1 MRVHIN
7 GELHE
12 EVRRIFEVLYLG
24 SVISKDAGVSVD
36 MRQIVNEGVATYGGM
51 KSIWRMKEIGM
62 KAKKGLY
69 ESVIVP
75 TLVSSFV
82 LREVRRSGSEHSPEK
97 KKLQLS

>member
-36 MRQIVNEGVATYGGM
+36 MRQIVNEGVATYGGDEEYLENEGD
-51 KSIWRMKEIGM
+51 WNEGKER
-62 KAKKGLY
+62 A
-69 ESVIVP
+69 V
-75 TLVSSFV
+75 
-82 LREVRRSGSEHSPEK
+82 
-97 KKLQLS
+97 